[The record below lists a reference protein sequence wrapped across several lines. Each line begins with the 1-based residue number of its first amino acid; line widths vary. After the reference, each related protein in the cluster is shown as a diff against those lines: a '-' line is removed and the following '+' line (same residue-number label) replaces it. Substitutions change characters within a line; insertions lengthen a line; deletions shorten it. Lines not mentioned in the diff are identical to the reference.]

1 MEDRETKS
9 VLLVTQDR
17 RKILTDPRVNIMPI
31 NLGCKRN
38 RRREETLLTLGMEIS
53 TNCSGVHIDRTD
65 MTFGKKILDAEATV
79 LIRIKE
85 DP

>member
-1 MEDRETKS
+1 
-9 VLLVTQDR
+9 
-17 RKILTDPRVNIMPI
+17 MPV

-38 RRREETLLTLGMEIS
+38 RRRKETLLTLGMEIS
-53 TNCSGVHIDRTD
+53 RNCSGVHIARMDL
-65 MTFGKKILDAEATV
+65 TFGKKLLDAEATV

>member
-1 MEDRETKS
+1 M
-9 VLLVTQDR
+9 L
-17 RKILTDPRVNIMPI
+17 I

-38 RRREETLLTLGMEIS
+38 RRRKETLLTLGMEIS
-53 TNCSGVHIDRTD
+53 TNCSVVHVTRTD
-65 MTFGKKILDAEATV
+65 LTFGKKLLDAEATV

>member
-1 MEDRETKS
+1 
-9 VLLVTQDR
+9 
-17 RKILTDPRVNIMPI
+17 MPI

-38 RRREETLLTLGMEIS
+38 RRRKETLLTLGMEIS
-53 TNCSGVHIDRTD
+53 TNCSGVHIARTD
-65 MTFGKKILDAEATV
+65 LTFGKKLLDAEATV

>member
-1 MEDRETKS
+1 M
-9 VLLVTQDR
+9 L
-17 RKILTDPRVNIMPI
+17 I

-38 RRREETLLTLGMEIS
+38 RRRNGTLLALGMEIS
-53 TNCSGVHIDRTD
+53 KNCRGVHITRTD
-65 MTFGKKILDAEATV
+65 LTFGKKLLGAEATV